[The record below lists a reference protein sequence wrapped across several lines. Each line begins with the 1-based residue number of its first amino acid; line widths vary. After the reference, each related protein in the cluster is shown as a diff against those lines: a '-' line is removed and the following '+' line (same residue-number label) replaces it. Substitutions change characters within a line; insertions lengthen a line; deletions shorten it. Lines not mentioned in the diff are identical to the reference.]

1 MTATTAARRT
11 GTICESSRLEANATK
26 APRATADHAGEVR
39 PPKLAVASICDL
51 DATTMLDLE
60 RHELHL
66 LVSSGC

>member
-1 MTATTAARRT
+1 MTATTPPRQA
-11 GTICESSRLEANATK
+11 GTICEPSRLEANATK
-26 APRATADHAGEVR
+26 APRATADHSGEVR
-39 PPKLAVASICDL
+39 PPNAAVASICDL